1 MSPFSLRETRAGA
14 EVYVWRAYPS
24 WAHFTWLYFF
34 SLMAALRA
42 LLFLRFGV
50 EGWRTWCLG
59 ALLLLGSAAAVRQ
72 WAEYA
77 LTATRVLLRSGY
89 TGREIQSLALNNVGE
104 VTISQGPLARFFG
117 IGTIVI
123 RSQGGETSVS
133 LRGVK
138 DPEVVKSRLD
148 ALRPPAGCV

>member
-1 MSPFSLRETRAGA
+1 MSETGTCA
-14 EVYVWRAYPS
+14 EVHVWRAYPS

-34 SLMAALRA
+34 SLMAGIRA
-42 LLFLRFGV
+42 LFFLRFGV
-50 EGWRTWCLG
+50 EGWQTWCLG
-59 ALLLLGSAAAVRQ
+59 ALLLVVSAAAVRQ
-72 WAEYA
+72 WAENV
-77 LTATRVLLRSGY
+77 LTPTRVLLRSGY
-89 TGREIQSLALNNVGE
+89 TGRAIQSLSLNNVGE

-123 RSQGGETSVS
+123 RSLSGEKSVS

-148 ALRPPAGCV
+148 ALRPPVERGSV